1 MSAKNNVATQMR
13 KRVLSKT
20 GGPLFEGLERRT
32 LLSASQL
39 LADPSLAAVP
49 DAGASTIAGYTPA
62 QIRAAYGFSS
72 VTLSNGAAGTGA
84 GQTIAIVDAYND
96 PNISSDLT
104 AFDSQYG
111 LAAAS
116 LKVVSQTGSTTSLPA
131 ANAGWDLEISLDVE
145 WAHAIAPGANI
156 LLVEASSS
164 SLSNLLTA
172 VNYARN
178 AASVSVVSMS
188 WGASEFY
195 GETQYDGYFTTPSGH
210 QGVTFVAASGDE
222 GSWYGPEWPASS
234 PNVLAVGGTTL
245 NLANSSGTWGSETGW
260 SDSTG
265 GISSFEREPTYQT
278 IAQLTGARTTP
289 DVAYDANPNTGFA
302 VYDSV
307 AYDGGKGWW
316 EVGGTSAGAP
326 QWAALVAIADQGR
339 AVNGLGTLNGT
350 SQTLPLL
357 YSLYNSTQ
365 YSQAFHDETVGASS
379 WFFSAGPGYDAV
391 TGLGSPKA
399 PYVIQQLIG
408 AGSTVTVNAARAST
422 TAAATTSN
430 SRPGVHPRFTV
441 AQNAGAPYA
450 AAAAGLSS
458 NESSSIL
465 DGAEALSTPAGQA
478 ALATTAGSES
488 SATAASSPRQ
498 AVELQALPGQA
509 GSDSASFQSIQSSW
523 EHRVKLAGSFLGGTW
538 RGAFADFGTTLT
550 VSNVDAEIAAATGL
564 FRGFNAASTAGASAQ
579 FVEKLV
585 ISDATALA
593 QVANTLAVRL
603 YEQNAMVWKE
613 FAGLLGA
620 AMIVGMHVA
629 RGRPP
634 GQVPARKRKN
644 QKFLCVGERAGGAM
658 EPEI

>member
-1 MSAKNNVATQMR
+1 MSIENFVATR
-13 KRVLSKT
+13 EKKRVVSAL
-20 GGPLFEGLERRT
+20 GGPLFEGLENRT

-39 LADPSLAAVP
+39 LADPSLAALP
-49 DAGASTIAGYTPA
+49 DASASSIAGYTPA
-62 QIRAAYGFSS
+62 QIRAAYGFNA

-84 GQTIAIVDAYND
+84 GQTIAIVDAYSD
-96 PNISSDLT
+96 PNISGDLT

-111 LAAAS
+111 LSAAS
-116 LKVVSQTGSTTSLPA
+116 LKVVSQTGSTTALPA

-164 SLSNLLTA
+164 SLGNLLTA
-172 VNYARN
+172 VNYARD
-178 AASVSVVSMS
+178 AAGVSVVSMS
-188 WGASEFY
+188 WGASEFSS
-195 GETQYDGYFTTPSGH
+195 ETQYDGYFTTPSGH

-234 PNVLAVGGTTL
+234 ANVLSVGGTTL

-265 GISSFEREPTYQT
+265 GISSYEREPSYQT
-278 IAQLTGARTTP
+278 IAQTTGARTTP

-339 AVNGLGTLNGT
+339 AVKGLGTLNGT

-399 PYVIQQLIG
+399 PYVIQELIG
-408 AGSTVTVNAARAST
+408 AGSTVTVNAAKVS
-422 TAAATTSN
+422 TAAVVKTSS
-430 SRPGVHPRFTV
+430 SRTGVRPRFTV
-441 AQNAGAPYA
+441 DQNGGAPYA
-450 AAAAGLSS
+450 AAGAGMSS
-458 NESSSIL
+458 VESSSNL
-465 DGAEALSTPAGQA
+465 DGAGALST
-478 ALATTAGSES
+478 TAG
-488 SATAASSPRQ
+488 SPRQ
-498 AVELQALPGQA
+498 AVELQAVSGQPGD
-509 GSDSASFQSIQSSW
+509 DSAAFVSIKAAREPGFES
-523 EHRVKLAGSFLGGTW
+523 AGGFLSGTW
-538 RGAFADFGTTLT
+538 RGTFADFSTTLT
-550 VSNVDAEIAAATGL
+550 VSNVDAEIAAAAGF
-564 FRGFNAASTAGASAQ
+564 FRGFNAVSTGGPSAQ

-593 QVANTLAVRL
+593 QVANTLAARL

-620 AMIVGMHVA
+620 ATIVGMHVA
-629 RGRPP
+629 RGRPAS
-634 GQVPARKRKN
+634 GVPARKRKD
-644 QKFLCVGERAGGAM
+644 QKFLCIGERGAGAM

>member
-1 MSAKNNVATQMR
+1 MSA
-13 KRVLSKT
+13 L
-20 GGPLFEGLERRT
+20 GGPLFEGLENRT

-49 DAGASTIAGYTPA
+49 DASASSIAGYTPA
-62 QIRAAYGFSS
+62 QIRAAYGFNA

-96 PNISSDLT
+96 PNISGDLA
-104 AFDSQYG
+104 AFDSQYRLG
-111 LAAAS
+111 AAS
-116 LKVVSQTGSTTSLPA
+116 LKVVSQTGSTTALPA

-164 SLSNLLTA
+164 SLGNLLTA

-178 AASVSVVSMS
+178 AAGVSVVSMS
-188 WGASEFY
+188 WGASEFSS
-195 GETQYDGYFTTPSGH
+195 ETQYDGYFTTPSGH
-210 QGVTFVAASGDE
+210 QGVTFVSASGDE

-234 PNVLAVGGTTL
+234 PNVLSVGGTTL

-265 GISSFEREPTYQT
+265 GISSYEREPSYQT
-278 IAQLTGARTTP
+278 IAQTTGARTTP
-289 DVAYDANPNTGFA
+289 DVAYDANPNTGLA

-339 AVNGLGTLNGT
+339 AVKGLGTLNGT

-391 TGLGSPKA
+391 TGLGSPRA
-399 PYVIQQLIG
+399 PYVIQELIG
-408 AGSTVTVNAARAST
+408 AGPTVTVTAAKVS
-422 TAAATTSN
+422 TAAAVKTSS
-430 SRPGVHPRFTV
+430 SRAGVHPRFTV
-441 AQNAGAPYA
+441 DQNGGAPYA
-450 AAAAGLSS
+450 AA
-458 NESSSIL
+458 
-465 DGAEALSTPAGQA
+465 GARALSTS
-478 ALATTAGSES
+478 AGSQS
-488 SATAASSPRQ
+488 SDVAAASGRQ
-498 AVELQALPGQA
+498 AVELPTLWGQA
-509 GSDSASFQSIQSSW
+509 GGDSAAFVSIKTAW
-523 EHRVKLAGSFLGGTW
+523 EPGFELAGSFLSGTW
-538 RGAFADFGTTLT
+538 RGAFADFSTTLA
-550 VSNVDAEIAAATGL
+550 VSNVDAEIAAAAGF
-564 FRGFNAASTAGASAQ
+564 FRGFNGVSTAGPSAQ

-603 YEQNAMVWKE
+603 YEQNAMAWKE

-620 AMIVGMHVA
+620 AMIVGMHAA
-629 RGRPP
+629 RGRPAS
-634 GQVPARKRKN
+634 GVPARKRKN
-644 QKFLCVGERAGGAM
+644 QKFLCVGERGAGAM